1 MPPTGT
7 ISGTRNLEDPFDM
20 VDVEAVIEKRL
31 SPGMLVLAPPMRLLH
46 INGAAW
52 ELIRELGEADTSKG
66 SGQPKAAKGLLPTP
80 LRKVCAEIFE
90 HLRTRPQAK
99 DWEGVEFKHLI
110 GPANRPVL
118 VRGFGVPDDKGGEH
132 ARVVLMLEGVG
143 RRKAEFSRS
152 MHQRFQFT
160 EREYVVLECL
170 ARGWTN
176 KDIAS
181 ALKLALPTIKEHVRH
196 IMEKTKTNTRTGILM
211 QVFHA

>member
-7 ISGTRNLEDPFDM
+7 IPGTRTLEDSFDI
-20 VDVEAVIEKRL
+20 VDVEAVVEKRL

-52 ELIRELGEADTSKG
+52 ELIRELSEADTG
-66 SGQPKAAKGLLPTP
+66 PETAQPKAAKGLLPTV
-80 LRKVCAEIFE
+80 LRTVCAEIFE
-90 HLRTRPQAK
+90 CLRDRPQAK
-99 DWEGVEFKHLI
+99 DWEGLEIKRLI

-118 VRGFGVPDDKGGEH
+118 VRGFGVPDDKRGEH
-132 ARVVLMLEGVG
+132 ARVVLVLEGVG

-152 MHQRFQFT
+152 MTQRFQFT

-211 QVFHA
+211 QVFYA